1 MHMLNY
7 MFSLL
12 AGATLSLAVTITVA
26 QDKVSSTSYGGSA
39 GTDFSDMDL
48 LTAPA
53 KLTSITFYGARRLD
67 SLTLVLST
75 GQTFKHGGDGGERS
89 FLNIAQDDYVNSVKL
104 CWDEFQGSDRIYYAK
119 ATTNKGQTIEA
130 GQQGSKCATVTAS
143 QDGYGVIGSF
153 GKDGDVKGKNGIH
166 ELGFIFGKM

>member
-1 MHMLNY
+1 MLNY
-7 MFSLL
+7 LFLSL
-12 AGATLSLAVTITVA
+12 AGASLSLALTITAA
-26 QDKVSSTSYGGSA
+26 QDKVSSASYGGSA
-39 GTDFSDMDL
+39 GTDFNDMDL

-67 SLTLVLST
+67 SLTLTLST
-75 GQTFKHGGDGGERS
+75 GQTFRHGGEGGERS
-89 FLNIAQDDYVNSVKL
+89 FLNVAQDDYVKSVKL
-104 CWDEFQGSDRIYYAK
+104 CWDEFRGSDRIYYAEA
-119 ATTNKGQTIEA
+119 ATKNGQTIKA
-130 GQQGSKCATVTAS
+130 GQEGSKCATVTAS